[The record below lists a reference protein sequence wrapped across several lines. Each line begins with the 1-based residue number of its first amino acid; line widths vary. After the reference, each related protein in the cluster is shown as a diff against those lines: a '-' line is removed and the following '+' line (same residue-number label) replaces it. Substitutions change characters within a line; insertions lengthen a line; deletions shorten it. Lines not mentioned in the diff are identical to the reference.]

1 MNKPALAQLFYRE
14 IEKIKEAE
22 LAPGASAKAIAHLLN
37 LLFLEL
43 TKVEKIKF
51 TTQFSRI
58 AYLAQKQGLSKILQ
72 YYIHFFRKE
81 INRPDQKADP
91 DLMDQLAWKVAV
103 TCVMSFLGKVP
114 PLTLLDQLTIA
125 WPFDLKN
132 SNITSY
138 QPNCRVVALG
148 DDPANNRLLIKDE
161 AHPVSDLYLAY
172 DIPERNENFNASIQK
187 IKEVFGF
194 PVTLQLIDVEID
206 EDQVYR
212 PRAFV
217 IEPDYLVDV
226 SAVAECF
233 KPEGTL
239 PELFLLKKYLPFETS
254 RPLILGNIANFFL
267 DELMRD
273 VKADYKETFIKVFR
287 LFPLTFSLLPDGEI
301 RSIMQAAQ
309 KHFVNLKKVILQEFQ
324 EQKVAQEQAYLEPSF
339 YGARYGLQGRLDV
352 LAMGDRTAIIELKSG
367 KVYRPNIYGISVNHY
382 TQTLLY
388 DLIIRSVFGKDSDP
402 VNYIL
407 YSGTDDNHL
416 RFAPV
421 VKAQQYEA
429 LNVRNQMLALEWQ
442 LQSLGNNTEL
452 AADDW
457 LQQANRLFGKLQA
470 HNFPHTG
477 GFVKRDLLFFSGFY
491 EQLNE
496 IEKRYFVAFSG
507 LIAREHR
514 LAKVGHEAARRTN
527 GQAALWLDTYA
538 EKEAKFTILAQL
550 KLKEQ
555 HAAEE
560 EPILKFERTVSTNPL
575 ANFRSGDIVVL
586 YPDQGPDHLPV
597 DNQLFK
603 CTIFSITKDEV
614 CVRLRSAQFNDQ
626 LFKSYD
632 TWNIENDLLDS
643 GFNNMY
649 RNLFS
654 FLQAPVKKRQLLL
667 GIEPPA
673 LPEALPPIT
682 LPTELTFEQ
691 QAIFKK
697 LLASKDYFLLWGPPG
712 TGKTSIMLKHLTGYL
727 MEQTDENIL
736 LLAYTNRAVDEMCE
750 AIEAFAPDMRQKYL
764 RVGSK
769 YSTAPHFRDRLLS
782 VQSAQIKTRKG
793 LKDLVQS
800 HRLFVGTVASVAGKP
815 ELFQLKR
822 FHRAVIDEA
831 SQVLEPLLVGMLP
844 KFQHFTLIG
853 DHKQLP
859 AVVIQEDTLSA
870 VDDPQLQKIGL
881 NNLRN
886 SLFERLYKLSV
897 REAWEHA
904 YAQLSHQ
911 GRMHQDIMAFP
922 NEYFYEGRLQI
933 LPRHIPQHE
942 KQIAPLDW
950 QINGDDSLSKGIAKQ
965 RILFFPTTSEIDGNS
980 QKTNRAEALVTAE
993 LIQLFEKVYQDNN
1006 APFSSHTVGV
1016 ITPYRAQI
1024 AMIRKTLNEQG
1035 LAADEITIDTVERYQ
1050 GGARDIIII
1059 SLCTNSL
1066 SQLSGMISLSEEGV
1080 DRKLNVALTRARNY
1094 LILLGNP
1101 ELLEQDPIYKALM
1114 EHCLG

>member
-58 AYLAQKQGLSKILQ
+58 AYLSQKQGLSKILQ
-72 YYIHFFRKE
+72 YYLHFFRKE
-81 INRPDQKADP
+81 VNRPDQQVAP
-91 DLMDQLAWKVAV
+91 DLLDLLAWKVAV
-103 TCVMSFLGKVP
+103 SCVTSFLGKIP
-114 PLTLLDQLTIA
+114 PPSLLSQLSA
-125 WPFDLKN
+125 EWPFDLKN
-132 SNITSY
+132 TKVSAYKAT
-138 QPNCRVVALG
+138 CRVVALA
-148 DDPANNRLLIKDE
+148 DDSNGNRLLIKDE
-161 AHPVSDLYLAY
+161 ANPTQDLHMAY
-172 DIPERNENFNASIQK
+172 DIPDRNENFNASITQ
-187 IKEVFGF
+187 IKNVFGF

-206 EDQVYR
+206 EDQTYR

-273 VKADYKETFIKVFR
+273 TEANYKDTFIKVFR

-324 EQKVAQEQAYLEPSF
+324 EQNVAQEAAYLEPSF

-352 LAMGDRTAIIELKSG
+352 LAMGDRTAIVELKSG

-442 LQSLGNNTEL
+442 LQALGNNAEL
-452 AADDW
+452 EGKDW
-457 LQQANRLFGKLQA
+457 LQNANRLFGRLRP

-477 GFVKRDLLFFSGFY
+477 GFVKRDLLFLSGFY
-491 EQLNE
+491 EQLTA

-514 LAKVGHEAARRTN
+514 LAKVGQEDSSRTN
-527 GQAALWLDTYA
+527 GQAALWLDSYA
-538 EKEAKFTILAQL
+538 EKEAKFTILAKL

-560 EPILKFERTVSTNPL
+560 EPILKFERTAATNPL
-575 ANFRSGDIVVL
+575 ANFRSGDIAVL
-586 YPDQGPDHLPV
+586 YPDHGTNHLPV

-614 CVRLRSAQFNDQ
+614 CVRLRSAQFNDFY
-626 LFKSYD
+626 FKAHD
-632 TWNIENDLLDS
+632 TWNIESDLLDS

-654 FLQAPVKKRQLLL
+654 FLQAPVAKRQLLL
-667 GIEPPA
+667 GTVPPA
-673 LPEALPPIT
+673 PPQTLGNLT
-682 LPTELTFEQ
+682 LPAELTLEQ
-691 QAIFKK
+691 QSIFKK

-727 MEQTDENIL
+727 IENTDENIL

-782 VQSAQIKTRKG
+782 EQSTQIKTRKA
-793 LKDLVQS
+793 LKELVQS

-822 FHRAVIDEA
+822 FHRAIIDEA

-859 AVVIQEDTLSA
+859 AVVIQEEKISA
-870 VDDPQLQKIGL
+870 VEDPMLQNIGL

-933 LPRHIPQHE
+933 LPRHIPQHG
-942 KQIAPLDW
+942 KQIAPINW
-950 QINGDDSLSKGIAKQ
+950 QINTTDQLSEGIAKQ
-965 RILFFPTTSEIDGNS
+965 RILFFPTTSEVDGGS
-980 QKTNRAEALVTAE
+980 QKTNRAEALKTAD
-993 LIQLFEKVYQDNN
+993 LIQLFEKIYQDNN
-1006 APFSSHTVGV
+1006 RPFSSQTVGV
-1016 ITPYRAQI
+1016 ITPY
-1024 AMIRKTLNEQG
+1024 
-1035 LAADEITIDTVERYQ
+1035 
-1050 GGARDIIII
+1050 
-1059 SLCTNSL
+1059 
-1066 SQLSGMISLSEEGV
+1066 
-1080 DRKLNVALTRARNY
+1080 
-1094 LILLGNP
+1094 
-1101 ELLEQDPIYKALM
+1101 
-1114 EHCLG
+1114 